1 MGRGLE
7 KKGNMVRDLEWRNRG
22 YRGGGVNVEQKED
35 GPGHGSGDQAQDGF
49 AHLDTKTWRGERG
62 GGVEARRV
70 GERPEAIL
78 SSIVCLSQ

>member
-1 MGRGLE
+1 ME
-7 KKGNMVRDLEWRNRG
+7 KQRVQRRWSQCRTE
-22 YRGGGVNVEQKED
+22 
-35 GPGHGSGDQAQDGF
+35 AQDGF
-49 AHLDTKTWRGERG
+49 AHLDTKTWRGEGG